1 MSKHST
7 REILESG
14 GIVEG
19 EVFELMLKEE
29 SQSEVIKELKEI
41 NQHLMDIKILMGYK
55 DKLYCDSNIIDEN
68 KKEYKQN
75 SNDIDIELYLES
87 IKSNKTLFNA
97 EIFLDRILNVELCK
111 MLNILYLECKNECGY
126 FNKEMFMTMRENL
139 YNKILNDCKINK
151 LEQFDD
157 FNDHGIVIAE
167 LMAEYYKANNFYD
180 NIQDIKLANE
190 LDGTSHNIKFNG
202 HRNQSAV
209 LRYPI

>member
-1 MSKHST
+1 MFLSHNITLLFLYISKT
-7 REILESG
+7 NYFILG
-14 GIVEG
+14 
-19 EVFELMLKEE
+19 
-29 SQSEVIKELKEI
+29 
-41 NQHLMDIKILMGYK
+41 
-55 DKLYCDSNIIDEN
+55 
-68 KKEYKQN
+68 N
-75 SNDIDIELYLES
+75 SIS
-87 IKSNKTLFNA
+87 
-97 EIFLDRILNVELCK
+97 
-111 MLNILYLECKNECGY
+111 
-126 FNKEMFMTMRENL
+126 ENL

-190 LDGTSHNIKFNG
+190 LDGTNCNIKFNG